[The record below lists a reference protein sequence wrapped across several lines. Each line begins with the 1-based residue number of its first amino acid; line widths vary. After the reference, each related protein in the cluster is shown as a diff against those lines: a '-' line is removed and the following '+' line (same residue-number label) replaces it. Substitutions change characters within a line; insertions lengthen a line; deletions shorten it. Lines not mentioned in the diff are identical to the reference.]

1 MSVKIKISDPV
12 EERII
17 DRLYTL
23 ERFTFSDV
31 IAIVGDETGSKH
43 ALGIAPR
50 ILAKLVAKYKHEKG
64 RPPEV
69 RIF

>member
-1 MSVKIKISDPV
+1 MKIKISDPV

-17 DRLYTL
+17 DRLYNL
-23 ERFTFSDV
+23 QRFTFCDV
-31 IAIVGDETGSKH
+31 IEIVTDETGSKH

-50 ILAKLVAKYKHEKG
+50 ILTKLIMKYKREKG

>member
-31 IAIVGDETGSKH
+31 IAIVSDETGSKY

-50 ILAKLVAKYKHEKG
+50 ILMKLVLRYKRENG